1 MVKEVGAEG
10 AGVVKEVGGECM
22 YGAAGVV
29 KEVGAEGM

>member
-10 AGVVKEVGGECM
+10 M

-29 KEVGAEGM
+29 KEVGAEGVGVVKEGV